1 MPSNEIMPFQMQ
13 TTRHA
18 VMQTRHTVAVPSGE
32 SSAPP
37 PQSRL
42 VWGSLFTNNA
52 QVYYKSHSLSPGSG
66 GSGVRNCRHK
76 KRTT

>member
-13 TTRHA
+13 TTTRHA
-18 VMQTRHTVAVPSGE
+18 VAVPSGE